1 MSVSLLVS
9 VIETVHV
16 IMEVT
21 VYSIHQL
28 LTTLVIVL
36 ILDMRGSTVLV
47 SSVSISYIMP
57 YMGKGMLPGCLNH
70 VLH

>member
-1 MSVSLLVS
+1 MSVSLPVF

-21 VYSIHQL
+21 AYSIHQL

-57 YMGKGMLPGCLNH
+57 YMGKGMFLGCLNH